1 MRVILIMTL
10 KYAFY
15 RFYRDF
21 KKFKR
26 MASLDSK
33 HGKLKEFNKL
43 LSDFKDLK
51 PHTDE
56 RKKRKIEVMNNFDPL
71 YNKII

>member
-1 MRVILIMTL
+1 
-10 KYAFY
+10 
-15 RFYRDF
+15 
-21 KKFKR
+21 

-56 RKKRKIEVMNNFDPL
+56 RKKRKIDLIKKALTKMKKPHQ
-71 YNKII
+71 KCIQK